1 MDEVRLREIGERFG
15 ESVMRL
21 VGQGMARTVSIDSVE
36 DGYANVVVFEGDAL
50 LRVPLTLLG
59 MEDAMLRITPTVGST
74 AVIINLDSNV
84 ETPYFLAFES
94 IDKVEFVRSKSSVTF
109 SVDADDDS
117 KDALDVAV
125 GDSTV
130 HVTSDEIVING
141 GDNKGLVI
149 TPKLTERLNK
159 LESEIDAIQNAIMSH
174 SHAVAGSATSG
185 TVYAKVQLT
194 SFKDEDYENDKVKQ

>member
-15 ESVMRL
+15 EQIMRL
-21 VGQGMARTVSIDSVE
+21 VGQGMARTVSVDSVE
-36 DGYANVVVFEGDAL
+36 DDYANVVVFEGDAM

-59 MEDAMLRITPTVGST
+59 MENAMLRITPTVGST
-74 AVIINLDSNV
+74 AVILNLDSNI

-94 IDKVEFVRSKSSVTF
+94 IDKVEFVRSKTSVSL

-117 KDALDVAV
+117 KDTLDVAV
-125 GDSTV
+125 GDSTL

-141 GDNKGLVI
+141 GENKGLVI

-159 LESEIDAIQNAIMSH
+159 LENEIDAIQNAIMSH

-185 TVYAKVQLT
+185 TVYTKVQLT